1 MTTILFNKPFDVVTR
16 FTAPQNAK
24 EGQLTLA
31 SFIDDTSVW
40 PVGRL
45 DQDSEGLLVLS
56 SDARLRGRLLDP
68 SYAHERSYWAQVE
81 HILTP
86 AELHQLERGIELDR
100 RLTRPA
106 TARTADVPDD
116 LWPRVPPIRHR
127 LSVPTSWIEL
137 TLTEGR
143 NRQVRRMT
151 AAVGHPCL
159 RLIRVSI
166 GPLRLFE
173 LGLGPGEWRA
183 TTHTEL
189 RTLHDV
195 VR

>member
-24 EGQLTLA
+24 AGQATLA
-31 SFIDDTSVW
+31 AFIDDTSVW

-45 DQDSEGLLVLS
+45 DQDSEGLLVLT

-81 HILTP
+81 RVPTP
-86 AELHQLERGIELDR
+86 EALLRLEQGVDLDHR
-100 RLTRPA
+100 FTRPA
-106 TARTADVPDD
+106 KACIVEKGGD
-116 LWPRVPPIRHR
+116 LWERVPPIRHR
-127 LSVPTSWIEL
+127 LTVPTSWVEL

-159 RLIRVSI
+159 RLIRISI
-166 GPLRLFE
+166 GPLQLFD
-173 LGLGPGEWRA
+173 LGLDPGEWR
-183 TTHTEL
+183 TTSESEL
-189 RTLHDV
+189 RTLLALV
-195 VR
+195 K

>member
-1 MTTILFNKPFDVVTR
+1 MTTLLLNKPFDVVTR

-24 EGQLTLA
+24 AGQLTLA
-31 SFIDDTSVW
+31 ALIDDTSVW

-81 HILTP
+81 HVPTP
-86 AELHQLERGIELDR
+86 EALRKLERGVELDK

-106 TARTADVPDD
+106 NARIVDVGDEV
-116 LWPRVPPIRHR
+116 WERVPPIRHR
-127 LSVPTSWIEL
+127 LTVPTCWIEL

-166 GPLRLFE
+166 GPLQLFD
-173 LGLGPGEWRA
+173 LGLQPGQWRA
-183 TTHTEL
+183 TTESEL
-189 RTLHDV
+189 RTLHALV
-195 VR
+195 K